1 MPLHR
6 GPHRDY
12 NEMVI
17 EKVGRIEQS
26 WSKGRTWSDDARHI
40 DALDRLARL
49 QDRLRL
55 NLLDRRRALHLSSKD
70 PRSSVPD
77 FSRLDALAEDLW
89 RKA

>member
-17 EKVGRIEQS
+17 ENVGWIEQS
-26 WSKGRTWSDDARHI
+26 LSRRRSRSDDARHI
-40 DALDRLARL
+40 DALNRLGRL

-55 NLLDRRRALHLSSKD
+55 NLLDRRRGPRLSSKD
-70 PRSSVPD
+70 PRSSPPD
-77 FSRLDALAEDLW
+77 FADLDALVEDHW